1 MHFGSKDHGY
11 INTKNMAIKYEGKT
25 VILQHKTRVLHTK
38 LLSLK
43 KRQDGAVKTATNQ
56 NGYTGPK

>member
-1 MHFGSKDHGY
+1 
-11 INTKNMAIKYEGKT
+11 MAIKYEGKT